1 MGSLSN
7 YGERLALDVASG
19 YVNDLSSFS
28 SDRYVALYVGGTPF
42 EDGTLP
48 AGVQEVSGN
57 GYARTQVI
65 FSAST
70 INGLGK
76 AEVKNNS
83 NVAFPVASGGP
94 WGIVESIAVWDE
106 DGTGAP
112 GNMIWVGSLTS
123 IKSVDESDQLVFFTG
138 NITLTMD

>member
-19 YVNDLSSFS
+19 YVDDLSSFS

-48 AGVQEVSGN
+48 PGVQEVSGN
-57 GYARTQVI
+57 GYSRAQV
-65 FSAST
+65 FFGAST

-76 AEVKNNS
+76 AEIKNNS
-83 NVAFPVASGGP
+83 NVTFQVASGDA
-94 WGIVESIAVWDE
+94 WGVVESIAIWDE
-106 DGTGAP
+106 DGVGTP

-123 IKSVDESDQLVFFTG
+123 IKSVDESDQLVFFAG